1 MVLKRLR
8 KFFMFSFNKLFKKK
22 KKIVLGFYG
31 PPNAGKSTLANRISK
46 DFANE
51 EFTISSEIP
60 HETREIKIKEQVVI
74 SKNENTLIIDLVD
87 TPGLATKI
95 DFEDFVKKGLKE
107 KEAKKRAR
115 EATKGVIEA
124 IKWLDNV
131 DAVVVVLD
139 ATKDPMD
146 QVNITLIGN
155 LESRKIPFLIVA
167 NKIDLKKASAQKVRE
182 VFSDYDVVGVSA
194 KTGTG
199 MEYFY
204 EKLFEIV
211 KKV

>member
-1 MVLKRLR
+1 MVISKI
-8 KFFMFSFNKLFKKK
+8 KSFFRNKLLRIFRKKK
-22 KKIVLGFYG
+22 HIVLGFYG

-46 DFANE
+46 DFAGE
-51 EFTISSEIP
+51 EFTTSSEIP
-60 HETREIKIKEQVVI
+60 HETREILIKEKV
-74 SKNENTLIIDLVD
+74 LIKKGNKSLTINLVD

-139 ATKDPMD
+139 ATKDPLD

-155 LESRKIPFLIVA
+155 LESRNIPFIIAA
-167 NKIDLKKASAQKVRE
+167 NKIDLKKASAHRIRE
-182 VFSDYDVVGVSA
+182 VFPDYEVIGISA
-194 KTGTG
+194 KTGEG
-199 MEYFY
+199 MNYFY
-204 EKLFEIV
+204 EKLIEILSR
-211 KKV
+211 